1 MKRINPED
9 PYSIPRERDVITLAQ
24 VRIAE
29 GNPEFALPILEHLAV
44 VAEAGGRIGHL
55 IEILKLEALALR
67 AMGDQNRALEMLQKS
82 LALAEPEGYLR
93 MYVDEG
99 EPMREMLLAYTQ
111 VPGAKQA
118 VYAHQVLAAF
128 PTPGLADT
136 AMDPSLNL
144 VEPLTAREMDVLRLM
159 AEGCSNSQIA
169 EKLFLAEG
177 TVKFYVHAVL
187 GKLGVQNRTQAAI
200 EAKKQKII

>member
-1 MKRINPED
+1 
-9 PYSIPRERDVITLAQ
+9 
-24 VRIAE
+24 
-29 GNPEFALPILEHLAV
+29 
-44 VAEAGGRIGHL
+44 
-55 IEILKLEALALR
+55 
-67 AMGDQNRALEMLQKS
+67 MGDQNRALEMLQKS

-111 VPGAKQA
+111 ISAAKRA
-118 VYAHQVLAAF
+118 VYAHQVFAAF
-128 PTPGLADT
+128 PTPDLADK
-136 AMDPSLNL
+136 AMAPSHNL

-169 EKLFLAEG
+169 EKLILAEG

-187 GKLGVQNRTQAAI
+187 GKLGVHNRTQAGI
-200 EAKKQKII
+200 RAKKQKII